1 MPSLS
6 WMKEAA
12 ELLTEAAN
20 RPGIMSLAGL
30 KAENDCRKD
39 VALYFKMLKVKV
51 MGLHLERWTDRYP
64 RKDEKEVGRHV
75 AEMQVGQVV
84 RRNTDYLQTVLRS
97 NYEEAWQVAY
107 KQTKIHEADSPV
119 TVGPASGRLSQDAAD
134 YAAEQAAKQVV
145 GINQTTV
152 DAIAD
157 TVANAIEL
165 QMSPADLSRD
175 LQDLLTGWTKDR
187 ADMVARTEMSAAF
200 GDAAVSRLSD
210 DGIEY
215 MQLILS
221 PGACP
226 ICEDIADDGPVRVS
240 DGFAGGYD
248 SSPIHPNCRCA
259 TVGSRP
265 PAGE

>member
-39 VALYFKMLKVKV
+39 VALYFKMLKAMIVP
-51 MGLHLERWTDRYP
+51 LHLERLTD
-64 RKDEKEVGRHV
+64 KKTARHV

-107 KQTKIHEADSPV
+107 KQTKIHEADSPL
-119 TVGPASGRLSQDAAD
+119 TVGPASGRLLSNAAD

-187 ADMVARTEMSAAF
+187 ADMVARTEMAAAF

>member
-39 VALYFKMLKVKV
+39 VALYFKMLKAKIVP
-51 MGLHLERWTDRYP
+51 LHLERLTD
-64 RKDEKEVGRHV
+64 KKTARHV

-107 KQTKIHEADSPV
+107 KQTKIHEADSPL
-119 TVGPASGRLSQDAAD
+119 TVGPASGQLLSNAAD

-187 ADMVARTEMSAAF
+187 ADMVARTEMAAAF

>member
-30 KAENDCRKD
+30 KVENDCRKD
-39 VALYFKMLKVKV
+39 VALYFKMLKAKIVP
-51 MGLHLERWTDRYP
+51 LHLERLTD
-64 RKDEKEVGRHV
+64 KKTARHV

-107 KQTKIHEADSPV
+107 KQTKIHEADSPL
-119 TVGPASGRLSQDAAD
+119 TVGPASGRLLSNAAD

-187 ADMVARTEMSAAF
+187 ADMVARTEMAAAF

>member
-30 KAENDCRKD
+30 KVENDCRKD
-39 VALYFKMLKVKV
+39 VALYFKMLKAKIVP
-51 MGLHLERWTDRYP
+51 LHLERLTD
-64 RKDEKEVGRHV
+64 KKTARHV

-107 KQTKIHEADSPV
+107 KQTKIHEADSPL

-187 ADMVARTEMSAAF
+187 ADMVARTEMAAAF

-265 PAGE
+265 PQGE